1 MIAGAWLPVGA
12 LALLGVGAIWLGL
25 SELRSRLRLRR
36 LVEQASQLAG
46 EAHVQADVPGD
57 ALAALSALQPRL
69 LDQLAQEKALLRDA
83 AGDRARAEES
93 LRESEERYSL
103 AVSGANDGMWEWNL
117 NTGAAHFSPR
127 WKSMLGYDD
136 AEIGERIDEW
146 HSRIHPDDRER
157 ALAELQ
163 LHIEGRTPRFE
174 YEHRLRHKDGSW
186 HWVLARAAAVR
197 HASGRAYRLVGLNSD
212 ISARKQAQQV
222 LLELADGMDGLR
234 SDDAFGLLV
243 RKFATVLNTREAFL
257 CECCNYPATRVRM
270 LAYWCAGQFAP
281 CEEFDL
287 AGTPCQEVIM
297 HARPLFVARG
307 VSERWPGERE
317 WGTESYLGLPCIDT
331 KGSVIGHIACKDG
344 SELRREL
351 PHDAVLK
358 LFAVRASVEMERRL
372 LERLDSG
379 ARPGPADAPSS
390 TLH

>member
-1 MIAGAWLPVGA
+1 MIAGAWQPVG
-12 LALLGVGAIWLGL
+12 LLVLLGVSAVWLGL
-25 SELRSRLRLRR
+25 SELRSRRRLKR
-36 LVEQASQLAG
+36 LVEQASKLAG
-46 EAHVQADVPGD
+46 DAYIQPDVLRNPLG
-57 ALAALSALQPRL
+57 ALSAVQPRL
-69 LDQLAQEKALLRDA
+69 QDQLEQEKAWLRDA
-83 AGDRARAEES
+83 VRDRGRAEES
-93 LRESEERYSL
+93 LRASEERYSL

-117 NTGAAHFSPR
+117 NTGAAQFSPR

-136 AEIGERIDEW
+136 AEIGARIDEW

-157 ALAELQ
+157 ALSELQ
-163 LHIEGRTPRFE
+163 LHVDGRTPRFE

-186 HWVLARAAAVR
+186 RWVLARAAAVR

-243 RKFATVLNTREAFL
+243 QKFATVLNTREAFL

-270 LAYWCAGQFAP
+270 LAYWYSGQFAP

-287 AGTPCQEVIM
+287 AGTPCQEVIV
-297 HARPLFVARG
+297 HARPLVVPRG
-307 VSERWPGERE
+307 VSERWPRERE

-331 KGSVIGHIACKDG
+331 KGAVIGHIACKDG
-344 SELRREL
+344 SELQREL

-372 LERLDSG
+372 LERLDPG
-379 ARPGPADAPSS
+379 AGLGAPAS

>member
-1 MIAGAWLPVGA
+1 MIAGAWSSVLA
-12 LALLGVGAIWLGL
+12 LVLLGVGAVWLGL
-25 SELRSRLRLRR
+25 SALRSKLRLKR
-36 LVEQASQLAG
+36 LVEQASRLAG
-46 EAHVQADVPGD
+46 EAQMPPHTLRNP
-57 ALAALSALQPRL
+57 LAALGALQPRL
-69 LDQLAQEKALLRDA
+69 LDQLAQEKAWLRDA
-83 AGDRARAEES
+83 VRDRARAEES

-146 HSRIHPDDRER
+146 RDRIHPDDRER
-157 ALAELQ
+157 ALAELH
-163 LHIEGRTPRFE
+163 LHVDGRTPRFE

-186 HWVLARAAAVR
+186 RWVLARAAAVR

-234 SDDAFGLLV
+234 RVDAFELLV
-243 RKFATVLNTREAFL
+243 QRFAAVLNTREAFL

-270 LAYWCAGQFAP
+270 LAYWQAGQFAP

-287 AGTPCQEVIM
+287 AGTPCQEVIV
-297 HARPLFVARG
+297 HARPLFVPRG
-307 VSERWPGERE
+307 VAERWPERE
-317 WGTESYLGLPCIDT
+317 GGTESYLGLPCIDT
-331 KGSVIGHIACKDG
+331 KGSVIGHIACKDE

-351 PHDAVLK
+351 PHHAVLK

-372 LERLDSG
+372 LERLYSG
-379 ARPGPADAPSS
+379 AGRGPSS